1 MKKKLNILL
10 IFLFI
15 IIFPQQNYSEITIK
29 ILASVNERIITN
41 IDLNNEIKLLK
52 ISQTPN
58 NNLGSPELNKVALNN
73 LIEIYLKEIEI
84 KKNNTKISQSLIE
97 QYYLQTL
104 QSIEKNNEK
113 KILDKSLKNILYNK
127 IKVSLEWNQ
136 LITNIYSWKLSVNM
150 EEINYKISK
159 IKKNNK
165 DIEEIKKQLIEQE
178 KLKKII
184 IFSNYHLKKI
194 KNDTFIKFY

>member
-1 MKKKLNILL
+1 MKKKISALL

-41 IDLNNEIKLLK
+41 IDLNNEIALLK
-52 ISQTPN
+52 ISQAQN
-58 NNLGSPELNKVALNN
+58 NNLNSTELNKVALNN

-84 KKNNTKISQSLIE
+84 KKNNIKISPSLIE

-104 QSIEKNNEK
+104 QTIEKNNERQ
-113 KILDKSLKNILYNK
+113 ILDKNLKNILYNK

-136 LITNIYSWKLSVNM
+136 LITNIYSWKLSINM

-159 IKKNNK
+159 IKKDNK
-165 DIEEIKKQLIEQE
+165 DIEEIKKKLIEQE

-194 KNDTFIKFY
+194 TKESFVKFY

>member
-1 MKKKLNILL
+1 MKKKLNVLL

-52 ISQTPN
+52 ISQTRN
-58 NNLGSPELNKVALNN
+58 NNLESSELNKVALNN

-136 LITNIYSWKLSVNM
+136 LITNIYSWKLSINM

-159 IKKNNK
+159 IKKDNK